1 MKKILLI
8 NILLLSLSCTDQVAE
23 KSAVKKE
30 NSKPAVTAPIIHK
43 KQEKLPKFEKST
55 YDRTD
60 LKDRLENHKIAL
72 ASLSDRGIFKVISGP
87 LLKGLSTQHQSFF
100 SEHPQ
105 YELLS
110 VAKGALTSTAEN
122 DCVFIVFDKDQSI
135 IKILV
140 YQTDKDGYREL
151 YRAVKVENGLEDA
164 GCNYFAFGT
173 LDYQMGEE
181 IIEQEEFLK
190 KNVGQFITAGP
201 IILNGL
207 KEDENFAPDHGC
219 FSKGM
224 SIAKKVSFIA
234 IPTSQVYSNWECLTY
249 QSDSD
254 SFLIFYGQAFA
265 D

>member
-8 NILLLSLSCTDQVAE
+8 NILLLSLSCKDQVTE
-23 KSAVKKE
+23 KSAVKEE
-30 NSKPAVTAPIIHK
+30 NSKPAVTAPTTHK
-43 KQEKLPKFEKST
+43 NEEILPKFEEST

-60 LKDRLENHKIAL
+60 VKDRIENHKKAL
-72 ASLSDRGIFKVISGP
+72 AALSANKIFKAISIP
-87 LLKGLSTQHQSFF
+87 LLKELSSQHQTFF

-110 VAKGALTSTAEN
+110 VANGALTSEVEN
-122 DCVFIVFDKDQSI
+122 NLVFIVFDKDQSI

-140 YQTDKDGYREL
+140 YQGDKDGYREL
-151 YRAVKVENGLEDA
+151 YRTVKVENGLEDA

-181 IIEQEEFLK
+181 IIEQKEFLE
-190 KNVGQFITAGP
+190 KNVGQFLLAEP

-207 KEDENFAPDHGC
+207 KDDENFAPDHGC

-224 SIAKKVSFIA
+224 SAAKKVSFIA

-249 QSDSD
+249 QSASD